1 MKEKVINRK
10 TTIKKEHNWITM
22 KFTGILVIQ
31 IKWRGK
37 TYVGV
42 GERIYGRVGER
53 IYIVQ

>member
-37 TYVGV
+37 TYVGALTDRLV
-42 GERIYGRVGER
+42 KGVNK
-53 IYIVQ
+53 